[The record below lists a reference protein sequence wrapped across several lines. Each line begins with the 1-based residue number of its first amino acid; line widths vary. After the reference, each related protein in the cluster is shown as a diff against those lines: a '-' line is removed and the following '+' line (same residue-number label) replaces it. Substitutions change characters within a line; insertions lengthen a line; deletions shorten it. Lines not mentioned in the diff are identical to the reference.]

1 MTAWRDDR
9 DRAVDVPEPPE
20 DPFYAAI
27 GDHQGASY
35 DRNAF
40 ARGAEHEVGALW
52 ERLGIAS
59 GERILDVGCG
69 TGRHL
74 RVAAARGANGVG
86 VDVSDGLIAAA
97 EAAVEPAL
105 RDRVGF
111 VRHDAREMS
120 RAVGAASFDVAWSL
134 HQGAVGTDPDGD
146 ARIVSAMARA
156 LRPGGRFALTVFHA
170 LFAVRHLVEGD
181 AFDPVRLLHHQVSEV
196 HAPAGRRRF
205 DLWTTS
211 YTVPGAVRLARDAGL
226 EVTAVAGVEPG
237 RYDSDEVRL
246 DDPELLLVGRRPG

>member
-1 MTAWRDDR
+1 M
-9 DRAVDVPEPPE
+9 DVPEPP
-20 DPFYAAI
+20 DAPFYAAI
-27 GDHQGASY
+27 GDHQGDAY

-40 ARGAEHEVGALW
+40 ARSAEHEVGALW
-52 ERLGIAS
+52 ERLTVAP

-74 RVAAARGANGVG
+74 RVAAARGASGVG
-86 VDVSDGLIAAA
+86 VDVSEGLIAAG
-97 EAAVEPAL
+97 EAALAPSL
-105 RDRVGF
+105 RDQVTF
-111 VRHDAREMS
+111 VRSDARQMDQ
-120 RAVGAASFDVAWSL
+120 AIGTGSFDVAWSL

-146 ARIVSAMARA
+146 PSIVRAMARA

-211 YTVPGAVRLARDAGL
+211 YTVRGAVRLARDAGL
-226 EVTAVAGVEPG
+226 EVTTVVGAEPG
-237 RYDSDEVRL
+237 RYDSGEVRL
-246 DDPELLLVGRRPG
+246 DDPELLVVGRRPS